1 MFNQD
6 WVAQG
11 NRVGMQR
18 RGRRGHPRGSS
29 GGPGVG
35 PVVDVGLGS
44 LWAGAVERLGREQG
58 LLLWAQPTVL
68 KLPPSF
74 GSPSPAQDKNL
85 ESRPDDSARVAGFS
99 VFSWAACRVSFSDIK
114 QGAGLLPA
122 WRSSVNLT

>member
-18 RGRRGHPRGSS
+18 RGRGGHPRGSS
-29 GGPGVG
+29 GGPGLG
-35 PVVDVGLGS
+35 PGVDMGLGS

-68 KLPPSF
+68 KLPPLFWFPKSL
-74 GSPSPAQDKNL
+74 SDENL

-99 VFSWAACRVSFSDIK
+99 VFSWAAGRVSF
-114 QGAGLLPA
+114 
-122 WRSSVNLT
+122 